1 MMRYMKN
8 NSESGVALIFAIGLL
23 ALLLLVGL
31 AFVGNSINYRKVAE
45 NNSSR
50 SQARM
55 LALSAASRA
64 ASSLQIYSHQF
75 IKNDSSHE
83 PPKSFDHIFSF
94 ARYDADGAVSSGG
107 AYEYNDGLVGDYSLM
122 LLPTGS
128 SVLSSQRALA
138 FNNQFLNN
146 WPGRWVFFTNGLT
159 GDDRRIIG
167 RAAWQVVGSPAEIL
181 APVFMRGA
189 VTVDPYYSGSG
200 SEIFYPNKHRWGREI
215 DEVVLPDSV
224 FLTAGITA
232 DGRMSDMST
241 VYPTVSGAS
250 GTDEDAMRIQRWIE
264 SWFVPDYAGG
274 TVADPSETTFTET
287 YAVGRYHRLRFNI
300 SELNDGGHEWQENR
314 DGDPVYEGLDQWYA
328 RLGITSTNKADANSE
343 TAIIRLT
350 ADAPYFMD
358 HSDKFFDYE
367 IFGSDVSD
375 GDREF
380 GGLPFLRRIGHNK
393 GTFTSLT
400 DLRKQIAANFNDYCD
415 TDGIPTSNVAADSW
429 LKLLGSTT
437 KPNPAYTG
445 NELTPYLYEI
455 GMNFGLASSDSA
467 SDIVSAT
474 KTDAA
479 SSEYTIGMEVLAAPI
494 VKLCNI
500 YPFDPDSGTYSNFG
514 SNADFL
520 RAYVDFGQLDI
531 KFRLRQVQ
539 LRDVEFSY
547 KVTIVTVTET
557 KTQTGTDV
565 NGDPV
570 YTTTTQTDEVVE
582 TRTFKVDAITL
593 KNLNPASGTSWYSSL
608 GNEFE
613 FNSGSWERT
622 AATAVNPDTPIDP
635 VVFSASDV
643 DNSSGSNPYPWKRG
657 ASGDAMWQKALPA
670 TALTFNY
677 TLEKDDLFDV
687 YVASADVKSDVVIG
701 VVTGTGTYSGDM
713 SGYQYAL
720 YGYKNEAP
728 PTTTTPDSKTTV
740 TTTVTT
746 TYDTPEIKTQPSAI
760 TVDQIAVTNVD
771 FAGIRRAILTAN
783 AGGKEVGVDFVGALT
798 LDLALVVNQDV
809 TFPDAA
815 DDTDYTMPGYVLGS
829 FRNYDPRQNLNSG
842 DWLGLSKALWVDDIY
857 NFATTVNVDGIAL
870 LSAGVDDDD
879 DDGVNK
885 TNDPAADGT
894 LFVPF
899 PAVAD
904 DDDKDYR
911 DEETV
916 DQPAYRSATQHISTA
931 VIRNAPM
938 MSPWEIGF
946 IHRGIMWQTIN
957 IKRAEYTDFADNG
970 DSWDKT
976 GSNYSTH
983 GDGAILEQ
991 IKMSDRIRSY
1001 GKINI
1006 NRLRSGDTHFADNIT
1021 QNLGVAQSLFT
1032 GLVYGDDPLK
1042 FIINSTRDASTGRF
1056 PDTAIAGDTDKI
1068 DTAQGITCASNFA
1081 QGLPAREEYSRR
1093 IAFLNYETSA
1103 GLCLENAFSSTVSFS
1118 QTTDAAQEEIIGKTI
1133 NLLSAHRSS
1142 PNLVYVV
1149 VVAQS
1154 IRDRAGEQVQLTT
1167 ETVPGNFN
1175 HPYSG
1180 SVDIDDGV
1188 VTMQCQYGRFDY
1200 LHHTSKDPGQHI
1212 YFDEITG
1219 EVKMFV
1225 QLYHDTTTG
1234 RLTILKIDY
1243 L

>member
-1 MMRYMKN
+1 MRYMKN

-107 AYEYNDGLVGDYSLM
+107 AHEYNDGLVGDYSLM

-200 SEIFYPNKHRWGREI
+200 SEIFYPNEHRWGREI
-215 DEVVLPDSV
+215 DEVVLPDGV
-224 FLTAGITA
+224 FSTAGITA

-241 VYPTVSGAS
+241 VYPTVIGAS
-250 GTDEDAMRIQRWIE
+250 GTGEAAMRIQRWIE

-328 RLGITSTNKADANSE
+328 RLGITSTNKAYANSE

-415 TDGIPTSNVAADSW
+415 TDGIPTSDVAATDW
-429 LKLLGSTT
+429 LGLLG
-437 KPNPAYTG
+437 KDKANPTYTG
-445 NELTPYLYEI
+445 NEQTPYIYEI
-455 GMNFGLASSDSA
+455 GVSFGIASSDADTAVISA
-467 SDIVSAT
+467 SRDAT
-474 KTDAA
+474 TG
-479 SSEYTIGMEVLAAPI
+479 EYTFGAQILAAPV

-500 YPFDPDSGTYSNFG
+500 YPFNPAGGMYSDFG
-514 SNADFL
+514 SDTDFL
-520 RAYVDFGQLDI
+520 RAYVDLGQLNI
-531 KFRLRQVQ
+531 EFKFKQ
-539 LRDVEFSY
+539 
-547 KVTIVTVTET
+547 
-557 KTQTGTDV
+557 
-565 NGDPV
+565 
-570 YTTTTQTDEVVE
+570 
-582 TRTFKVDAITL
+582 ITL
-593 KNLNPASGTSWYSSL
+593 KNVTLSYTFEEYDGKDAN
-608 GNEFE
+608 GNDIYKPPVTKTITLDIVITDESPLIYGLDPFQI
-613 FNSGSWERT
+613 SGSNWERT
-622 AATAVNPDTPIDP
+622 AETAVNPDTPINP

-643 DNSSGSNPYPWKRG
+643 DNSSGSKPYPWKRG
-657 ASGDAMWQKALPA
+657 ASGDQALPA
-670 TALTFNY
+670 TSLIF
-677 TLEKDDLFDV
+677 TLSVSEDNFASNQTGFFVPTSVPTLVADDFKKFQLAINDDKDSGNNRYSL
-687 YVASADVKSDVVIG
+687 ASV
-701 VVTGTGTYSGDM
+701 
-713 SGYQYAL
+713 Q
-720 YGYKNEAP
+720 
-728 PTTTTPDSKTTV
+728 
-740 TTTVTT
+740 
-746 TYDTPEIKTQPSAI
+746 TQPATI
-760 TVDQIAVTNVD
+760 TIDQIAVTNID

-783 AGGKEVGVDFVGALT
+783 IGGEEVGIDFVGKLMSPDFTVDSEEEINCPTAVDSTAL
-798 LDLALVVNQDV
+798 A
-809 TFPDAA
+809 
-815 DDTDYTMPGYVLGS
+815 GIVLGS
-829 FRNYDPRQNLNSG
+829 YRNYDPRQNLNNG
-842 DWLGLSKALWVDDIY
+842 DWLALNEYAFVSDIFTYSDDIQSASSIPLLCLSGI
-857 NFATTVNVDGIAL
+857 NTTIDSAVNTD
-870 LSAGVDDDD
+870 
-879 DDGVNK
+879 
-885 TNDPAADGT
+885 
-894 LFVPF
+894 FVPF
-899 PAVAD
+899 PATNPD
-904 DDDKDYR
+904 DR
-911 DEETV
+911 DEETA
-916 DQPAYRSATQHISTA
+916 DGPAYTSDSDRISTA

-946 IHRGIMWQTIN
+946 IHRGIRWQTIN
-957 IKRAEYTDFADNG
+957 IKLAKFTNFADNEENWG
-970 DSWDKT
+970 NP
-976 GSNYSTH
+976 GSTYQQ

-1032 GLVYGDDPLK
+1032 GLVYGEDPLK
-1042 FIINSTRDASTGRF
+1042 FIIDSTRDASTGRF

-1068 DTAQGITCASNFA
+1068 NTAQGITCASNFA
-1081 QGLPAREEYSRR
+1081 QDTAREEYSRR

-1103 GLCLENAFSSTVSFS
+1103 GLCLENAFSSTVSTS

-1200 LHHTSKDPGQHI
+1200 LHHTSEDPGQHI